1 MVGQLDYLNYINGE
15 WVGDSYNKIKVFNP
29 AKGEYIGSV
38 PNADEEHA
46 KQAIEAASQALPE
59 WSKKSASDRSDVLR
73 KYFDLIMAHENE
85 IAEIMTKENGKPLKE
100 SKGEVQYAASFIEW
114 YAEEG
119 KRVYGRTIPGKR
131 ENHRIK
137 VIKQPVGIVAA
148 ITPWN
153 FPAAM
158 ITRKLGPAL
167 AAGCTFIVKP
177 PEETPLTCMK
187 LAELAEEAGI
197 PKGVINVVNGNPE
210 KFSKT
215 VMSDMRVRKLTF
227 TGSTPVGKLL
237 MKQGA
242 EQVMKLSLELG
253 GHAPVIVCDDANLDQ
268 TVEMLMAA
276 KFRNSGQTCIAANRV
291 YAQSSIYNELV
302 RRITVEV
309 EKLKVGNGLEEGI
322 DVGPLINKEG
332 FEKVV
337 RHVEDA
343 QEKGATV
350 TAGGEGQAYTDKD
363 IYFYKPTILADTN
376 HNMVIMNEETFG
388 PILPIA
394 KYDHDD
400 EAIKAAND
408 TPFGLAAYFFTQS
421 ISRGTHISE
430 ELEYGIIGWNDG
442 IPSAAQAPF
451 GGIKQSGF
459 GREGGQEGIE
469 EYLEVKYISLSI

>member
-1 MVGQLDYLNYINGE
+1 MVEQLDYLNYINGQ
-15 WVGDSYNKIKVFNP
+15 WVGDSYKKIKVFNP
-29 AKGEYIGSV
+29 ATGEYIGSV
-38 PNADEEHA
+38 PDADEEHA
-46 KQAIEAASQALPE
+46 KQAIEAASQALPK
-59 WSKKSASDRSDVLR
+59 WSKKSAADRSDVLR
-73 KYFDLIMAHENE
+73 KYYDLIMTHENE

-119 KRVYGRTIPGKR
+119 KRIYGRMIPGKR

-177 PEETPLTCMK
+177 PEETPLTCMR
-187 LAELAEEAGI
+187 LVELAEEAGI
-197 PKGVINVVNGNPE
+197 PRGVFNVVNGNPE
-210 KFSKT
+210 KFSET

-291 YAQSSIYNELV
+291 YAQSSIYDELV
-302 RRITVEV
+302 RRMTEEV
-309 EKLKVGNGLEEGI
+309 KKLNVGNGLENGI

-332 FEKVV
+332 LEKVG
-337 RHVEDA
+337 RHARSTYRNGMPSNDRRRVVD
-343 QEKGATV
+343 TV
-350 TAGGEGQAYTDKD
+350 SLCSNIVCG
-363 IYFYKPTILADTN
+363 N
-376 HNMVIMNEETFG
+376 
-388 PILPIA
+388 PI
-394 KYDHDD
+394 
-400 EAIKAAND
+400 
-408 TPFGLAAYFFTQS
+408 
-421 ISRGTHISE
+421 
-430 ELEYGIIGWNDG
+430 
-442 IPSAAQAPF
+442 
-451 GGIKQSGF
+451 
-459 GREGGQEGIE
+459 
-469 EYLEVKYISLSI
+469 